1 MNTTGETMG
10 AQHRP
15 RIMLADKPLVKIS
28 LEISGNEKEDI
39 NTDRYYGRMLMKRG
53 GCNLLKNVYIN
64 GRLRRYR

>member
-53 GCNLLKNVYIN
+53 G
-64 GRLRRYR
+64 